1 MRKIILHNLIT
12 ECIKDKKQIRQ
23 TLEENREFQRLVPMQ
38 VKEVFYDLYSAS
50 LEQSY
55 KLLNHIA
62 GCRSEIYNVDNEIYQ
77 DYQEL
82 DDIFIDFCFDISD
95 FYEIKCNLL

>member
-1 MRKIILHNLIT
+1 MRKIILHNLIN
-12 ECIKDKKQIRQ
+12 ECIKDKKKIRQ

-38 VKEVFYDLYSAS
+38 VKEVWYQLYDAS

-55 KLLNHIA
+55 KLLKDISQ
-62 GCRSEIYNVDNEIYQ
+62 CKSEVYNVNNEIYQ

-82 DDIFIDFCFDISD
+82 DDIFIDLCFDISD
-95 FYEIKCNLL
+95 WYEIKCNLL